1 MRRFLTLAGASSGRR
16 RWVVLMLG
24 LAAAASTML
33 VASSGSWVGAE
44 SQQAVETKAAAGA
57 DLNAARA
64 LAVANVRAHGAGRA
78 VATRKP
84 EDAVGATRQAARGAH
99 GSPPQDVPLAHDRTA
114 DNSHA
119 GALFAAHSW
128 YVAPPPPP
136 PAPPP
141 PPVAPTAPPFP
152 YTFVGAYTS
161 QGDGTVYFLAQGDR
175 VIDAHVGDRLD
186 GVYQFES
193 ATAGQLTFNY
203 LPLNIRQLLSTG
215 APQ

>member
-1 MRRFLTLAGASSGRR
+1 MSGFLTLAGALGGRR
-16 RWVVLMLG
+16 RWVGLMLG
-24 LAAAASTML
+24 VAAVASTML
-33 VASSGSWVGAE
+33 VVSSGSSVGAE
-44 SQQAVETKAAAGA
+44 SQQAVGA
-57 DLNAARA
+57 KESSGTDLNAARA
-64 LAVANVRAHGAGRA
+64 LALANARSHGAMQGA
-78 VATRKP
+78 ASRKR
-84 EDAVGATRQAARGAH
+84 EDA
-99 GSPPQDVPLAHDRTA
+99 PPTIRPDTPLARDRTA
-114 DNSHA
+114 DNSHS

-141 PPVAPTAPPFP
+141 PPVVPTAPPFP

-161 QGDGTVYFLAQGDR
+161 QGEGTVYFLAQGDR

-193 ATAGQLTFNY
+193 ATTGQLTFNY

>member
-1 MRRFLTLAGASSGRR
+1 MRRFLRLEGSWSGRR
-16 RWVVLMLG
+16 RRVALVLGVV
-24 LAAAASTML
+24 AVASTTLM
-33 VASSGSWVGAE
+33 VSSGSSVGAKE
-44 SQQAVETKAAAGA
+44 SSGA

-64 LAVANVRAHGAGRA
+64 PAVANTPSRSASPEAASSRKREDTPHT
-78 VATRKP
+78 TRP
-84 EDAVGATRQAARGAH
+84 DA
-99 GSPPQDVPLAHDRTA
+99 PLGHDRTA
-114 DNSHA
+114 DNSHVT
-119 GALFAAHSW
+119 ALFAAHSW

-152 YTFVGAYTS
+152 YTFVGAYAS
-161 QGDGTVYFLAQGDR
+161 QGAGTVYFLAQGDR
-175 VIDAHVGDRLD
+175 VVDAHVGDRLD

-203 LPLNIRQLLSTG
+203 LPLNIRQLLPTG